1 MLDLTSE
8 RLPLLR
14 AGRVDGLDLGD
25 GFVYPNYSGNSIVN
39 VASSVC
45 ALLGLPGLG
54 APALDAALLAPL
66 GGGIKRVVLILM
78 DALALHRLQ
87 AWLEDEATVW
97 RRVAD
102 GGVLAPLTSICPS
115 TTCAALTSI
124 WSGRT
129 AREHGIMGYE
139 MWLKE
144 YGVVANMILHSP
156 MALKQVGVLEQAGF
170 EPDKYLPWQTLGEHL
185 KAHGVEAHA
194 FQPASIVRSGLS
206 RMFMRETKI
215 HGFHTPSE
223 LWVGVR
229 KFLETSTAERLFVWV
244 YWGQVDH
251 FSHVHGPDEEQAR
264 AEFGVFSREFERL
277 FFEKLASAARRD
289 TAVILMAD
297 HGQVTTP
304 KAERYWLKNHPK
316 LAQRLHILPTGENRL
331 LYLYPQAGGA
341 GAVRR
346 YVESAWGDDFVL
358 CESREVA
365 ESGLFGPRAV
375 PMHANLLER
384 IGDFTVF
391 ARKQA
396 YLWWGAV
403 ENPLIGRHGGLTEQE
418 MVVPFLAGRL
428 D

>member
-14 AGRVDGLDLGD
+14 AAKVDGLDLGE
-25 GFVYPNYSGNSIVN
+25 GFVFPNYDGNSIVN

-66 GGGIKRVVLILM
+66 GGGVKRVVLILM

-87 AWLEDEATVW
+87 AWMEDEAQVW
-97 RRVAD
+97 RRVAAD
-102 GGVLAPLTSICPS
+102 GLLAPLTSICPS

-156 MALKQVGVLEQAGF
+156 MALKQVGMLEQAGF
-170 EPDKYLPWQTLGEHL
+170 EAEKYLDGQVLGEHL

-194 FQPASIVRSGLS
+194 FQPASIARSGLS
-206 RMFMRETKI
+206 RMFMREAKI
-215 HGFHTPSE
+215 HGFHTPSD
-223 LWVGVR
+223 LWIGLR
-229 KFLETSTAERLFVWV
+229 EFLELRAAERLFVWV

-251 FSHVHGPDEEQAR
+251 FSHVHGPDGEQAR
-264 AEFGVFSREFERL
+264 AEFGSFSREFERL
-277 FFEKLASAARRD
+277 FFEKLSAAARRD

-304 KAERYWLKNHPK
+304 KAERYWLKNHPR
-316 LAQRLHILPTGENRL
+316 LAQRLHLMPTGENRL
-331 LYLYPQAGGA
+331 LYLYPQAGAA

-346 YVESAWGDDFVL
+346 YVDSAWEDDFVL
-358 CESREVA
+358 RESRAVA
-365 ESGLFGPRAV
+365 ESGLFGARTA
-375 PMHANLLER
+375 PMHPRLLER
-384 IGDFTVF
+384 VGDFTVF
-391 ARKQA
+391 ARARA
-396 YLWWGAV
+396 YLWWGAT
-403 ENPLIGRHGGLTEQE
+403 ENPLLGRHGGLTEQE

-428 D
+428 G